1 MTEDE
6 QKASGVIPGLIRLSV
21 GIEHLDDIKAD
32 LEQAF
37 TSVKE
42 ISDIDKKYITEL
54 RNRAG
59 IVSVR

>member
-1 MTEDE
+1 LQLSAEE

-37 TSVKE
+37 ETVKG
-42 ISDIDKKYITEL
+42 ISEKE
-54 RNRAG
+54 
-59 IVSVR
+59 